1 LISIKNPLIEGVL
14 IRGKKVVFQNLAS
27 VGASG
32 IGKNSITS
40 LALVFANA
48 IKGIKNG
55 RVRINNLKKRLVK
68 KGRGVGIPPFLTP
81 KP

>member
-1 LISIKNPLIEGVL
+1 
-14 IRGKKVVFQNLAS
+14 VVFQKLALN
-27 VGASG
+27 GDLRNWEK
-32 IGKNSITS
+32 IQS
-40 LALVFANA
+40 LALVFAIA

-55 RVRINNLKKRLVK
+55 RVRIIKKYVQCK

>member
-1 LISIKNPLIEGVL
+1 MLISLGNSRNWAITCRRKAM
-14 IRGKKVVFQNLAS
+14 VFP
-27 VGASG
+27 
-32 IGKNSITS
+32 KM
-40 LALVFANA
+40 

-55 RVRINNLKKRLVK
+55 GTGFYSSENKVK